1 MEPKPIEF
9 KDHIFDFSFHPVENI
24 IVAGLINGQVQCWNY
39 ATDKENTLNW
49 TTQVSK
55 KSCRGVEFTPDGA
68 HLLSI
73 SRDKSIQALDV
84 TTGRLLYKIPRA
96 HKYAINK
103 ICKLDTHLTATGD
116 DEGVVKI
123 WDMRTC
129 KATQEYKM
137 HDDFIADMEYCS
149 GRSSLLSTGGDGL
162 LSIFDTRKPTD
173 KIKLSQV
180 VDDELL
186 SMTVIEAGNKVIAGS
201 QSGALYTWDWN
212 QWDSSRKWLGHPNSI
227 DALCKLDEQVVCTGG
242 SDGLLRMISV
252 QPYKFEGIL
261 GDHGED
267 FPIESIEMD
276 HHQTYLASCGHDLQ
290 LKFWNVQFLFDQQDQ
305 DAETDTTLKRK
316 VIHIDDDDDDDE
328 GDNDTQGHDT
338 KRPRES
344 FFDELT

>member
-1 MEPKPIEF
+1 MILLQ
-9 KDHIFDFSFHPVENI
+9 IWS
-24 IVAGLINGQVQCWNY
+24 IVLADPHCYQQGNLSNG
-39 ATDKENTLNW
+39 
-49 TTQVSK
+49 
-55 KSCRGVEFTPDGA
+55 
-68 HLLSI
+68 
-73 SRDKSIQALDV
+73 
-84 TTGRLLYKIPRA
+84 
-96 HKYAINK
+96 
-103 ICKLDTHLTATGD
+103 
-116 DEGVVKI
+116 DEGTLVLIDLPK
-123 WDMRTC
+123 
-129 KATQEYKM
+129 
-137 HDDFIADMEYCS
+137 CS
-149 GRSSLLSTGGDGL
+149 GDGL

>member
-1 MEPKPIEF
+1 MEPQSIEF
-9 KDHIFDFSFHPVENI
+9 KDHIFDFSFHPIENI

-39 ATDKENTLNW
+39 ATDKENTLGW
-49 TTQVSK
+49 STQVSK

-84 TTGRLLYKIPRA
+84 TTGRLLYKIPKA
-96 HKYAINK
+96 HKFAINK

-116 DEGVVKI
+116 DEGIIKI

-129 KATQEYKM
+129 KATQEYKV
-137 HDDFIADMEYCS
+137 HDDFIADMEYCQ

-173 KIKLSQV
+173 KIKQSQV
-180 VDDELL
+180 FDDELL
-186 SMTVIEAGNKVIAGS
+186 SMTVIENGNKIIAGS

-212 QWDSSRKWLGHPNSI
+212 QWDTNRKWLGHPNSI
-227 DALCKLDEQVVCTGG
+227 DTICKLDEQVICTGG

-276 HHQTYLASCGHDLQ
+276 HNQTYLASCGHDLQ
-290 LKFWNVQFLFDQQDQ
+290 LKFWNVQFLFEQEQEQ
-305 DAETDTTLKRK
+305 GITLKRK
-316 VIHIDDDDDDDE
+316 VIQIDDDDDNNNDD
-328 GDNDTQGHDT
+328 DTDTKGHDT
-338 KRPRES
+338 KRTRGS
-344 FFDELT
+344 FFHELS